1 MKPTL
6 NEQLARMQKL
16 AGIIKENQGSNTNML
31 DFSSWKRIMGD
42 DNIYAMIPPSKKAEE
57 GLDIWVYPAKNKVM
71 IASNDDNMIQTI
83 ADKYNSEVYQE
94 MAPSIYQVN
103 LKLADLASLFPG
115 QDFFLDDMNEGDTD
129 YDRAKSAKRLGKKGE
144 ENIYGAGV
152 KKGEEIEKEKMT
164 KSKLKSKIKEMI
176 LAELNEDSTE
186 DVDEPGA
193 LNNMYDPLAE
203 SKDDPQTAEDY
214 YELFKEEDL
223 IDDRR
228 EYDIE
233 DFTLGG
239 MDYQTAFELERILQ
253 PLDINDVDLG
263 SITVEGNI
271 YDDGYISSAKFK
283 DGVDII
289 ADQRIELED
298 LLGKDKIAKL
308 TNLNEAKKDEE
319 VEDVTVDD
327 TEVVDAPESD
337 MMAGESAEISGIQ
350 SNLQSAYAEAK
361 ALGDE
366 KLITQIANTI
376 TYFTKAHILDTA
388 PVNEAITNDNAIYD
402 ILSNMDNE
410 DIINDMF
417 TAIQQNPSMKL
428 EDFLNQYDGGN
439 DLGDDNDDNYDDNM
453 DVYDDSYQDMAEAK
467 KAKNKLDQINEN
479 MFPMLKRILR

>member
-16 AGIIKENQGSNTNML
+16 AGIIKENQVSEATGIDAVDYTVKILNK
-31 DFSSWKRIMGD
+31 FKRS
-42 DNIYAMIPPSKKAEE
+42 IPFDAPTILKKAES
-57 GLDIWVYPAKNKVM
+57 LKNY
-71 IASNDDNMIQTI
+71 IESQYDTEEIGA
-83 ADKYNSEVYQE
+83 E
-94 MAPSIYQVN
+94 MAYTEV
-103 LKLADLASLFPG
+103 
-115 QDFFLDDMNEGDTD
+115 DDMIDALNNGDDIMTTIDNAIANLNLSENKESYYKDAEKDDAAHIDALEKDMKDDAKKTSEG
-129 YDRAKSAKRLGKKGE
+129 
-144 ENIYGAGV
+144 
-152 KKGEEIEKEKMT
+152 KMT
-164 KSKLKSKIKEMI
+164 KSDLKAKIKEMI
-176 LAELNEDSTE
+176 LAELTE
-186 DVDEPGA
+186 DDDVDINNPGD

-253 PLDINDVDLG
+253 PLDINDVDLD

-283 DGVDII
+283 DGVDLI
-289 ADQRIELED
+289 ADQRIDLED

-327 TEVVDAPESD
+327 TEVVDAPASD
-337 MMAGESAEISGIQ
+337 MMAGESAEVSGIQ
-350 SNLQSAYAEAK
+350 ANLQAAYAEAK

-388 PVNEAITNDNAIYD
+388 PVNE
-402 ILSNMDNE
+402 S
-410 DIINDMF
+410 
-417 TAIQQNPSMKL
+417 
-428 EDFLNQYDGGN
+428 
-439 DLGDDNDDNYDDNM
+439 
-453 DVYDDSYQDMAEAK
+453 
-467 KAKNKLDQINEN
+467 
-479 MFPMLKRILR
+479 MFPMLKRIIK

>member
-6 NEQLARMQKL
+6 NEQLARMQKI
-16 AGIIKENQGSNTNML
+16 AGIISENQ
-31 DFSSWKRIMGD
+31 DYYKDAEKD
-42 DNIYAMIPPSKKAEE
+42 DAAHIDALEKDMKDDAKK
-57 GLDIWVYPAKNKVM
+57 
-71 IASNDDNMIQTI
+71 T
-83 ADKYNSEVYQE
+83 SE
-94 MAPSIYQVN
+94 N
-103 LKLADLASLFPG
+103 
-115 QDFFLDDMNEGDTD
+115 
-129 YDRAKSAKRLGKKGE
+129 
-144 ENIYGAGV
+144 
-152 KKGEEIEKEKMT
+152 KMT
-164 KSKLKSKIKEMI
+164 KSDLKAKIKEMI
-176 LAELNEDSTE
+176 LAELTE
-186 DVDEPGA
+186 DDDVDINNPGD

-228 EYDIE
+228 EYDAE
-233 DFTLGG
+233 DFMLGG

-327 TEVVDAPESD
+327 TEVVDAPASD
-337 MMAGESAEISGIQ
+337 MMAGESAEVSGIQ
-350 SNLQSAYAEAK
+350 ANLQAAYAEAK

-439 DLGDDNDDNYDDNM
+439 DLGDDNDDNYDDSM
-453 DVYDDSYQDMAEAK
+453 DVYDDSYPDMAEAK

>member
-42 DNIYAMIPPSKKAEE
+42 DNIYHMVPPSKNADET
-57 GLDIWVYPAKNKVM
+57 LDIWVYPSKNKVM
-71 IASNDDNMIQTI
+71 IASNDDIMIQTI

-103 LKLADLASLFPG
+103 LKLTDLATLFPG

-186 DVDEPGA
+186 DIDEPGA

-203 SKDDPQTAEDY
+203 AEEVELEDNNY
-214 YELFKEEDL
+214 DAEFLFKYFKNKGDL
-223 IDDRR
+223 FIDEMR
-228 EYDIE
+228 EYDAE
-233 DFTLGG
+233 
-239 MDYQTAFELERILQ
+239 ELMNSYPGLSE
-253 PLDINDVDLG
+253 
-263 SITVEGNI
+263 EE
-271 YDDGYISSAKFK
+271 AEK
-283 DGVDII
+283 
-289 ADQRIELED
+289 LED
-298 LLGKDKIAKL
+298 MLQ
-308 TNLNEAKKDEE
+308 NLAEAKKDKEE
-319 VEDVTVDD
+319 VEDITVDD

-337 MMAGESAEISGIQ
+337 MMAGESAEVSGIQ
-350 SNLQSAYAEAK
+350 ANLQAAYAEAK

-388 PVNEAITNDNAIYD
+388 PINESQINEVLQNDDLIEGRMLD
-402 ILSNMDNE
+402 IDQEQLVSMILSFAEN
-410 DIINDMF
+410 
-417 TAIQQNPSMKL
+417 NPSVTL
-428 EDFLNQYDGGN
+428 VDYLNNEFGYN
-439 DLGDDNDDNYDDNM
+439 DDLDNDDNYDDNM
-453 DVYDDSYQDMAEAK
+453 DVYDDSYPDMAEDK
-467 KAKNKLDQINEN
+467 KAKDKLDQMNEN

>member
-6 NEQLARMQKL
+6 NEQLARMQKI
-16 AGIIKENQGSNTNML
+16 AGIISENQ
-31 DFSSWKRIMGD
+31 DYYKDAEKD
-42 DNIYAMIPPSKKAEE
+42 DAAHIDALEKDMKDDAKKTSE
-57 GLDIWVYPAKNKVM
+57 G
-71 IASNDDNMIQTI
+71 
-83 ADKYNSEVYQE
+83 
-94 MAPSIYQVN
+94 
-103 LKLADLASLFPG
+103 
-115 QDFFLDDMNEGDTD
+115 
-129 YDRAKSAKRLGKKGE
+129 
-144 ENIYGAGV
+144 
-152 KKGEEIEKEKMT
+152 KMT
-164 KSKLKSKIKEMI
+164 KSDLKAKIKEMI

-223 IDDRR
+223 INDRR

-283 DGVDII
+283 DGVDLI

-308 TNLNEAKKDEE
+308 TNLNEAEEDEEEAEDDSSAESLYKMFVKYDLDNDRRYYDVEDLMGAYPNLSQEEAEKLEDMLQNPLDEAKKDEE
-319 VEDVTVDD
+319 VEDITVDD
-327 TEVVDAPESD
+327 TEVVDAPASD
-337 MMAGESAEISGIQ
+337 MMAGESAEVSGIQ
-350 SNLQSAYAEAK
+350 ANLQAAYAEAK

-439 DLGDDNDDNYDDNM
+439 DLGDDNDDNYDDSM
-453 DVYDDSYQDMAEAK
+453 DVYDDSYPDMAEAK
-467 KAKNKLDQINEN
+467 KAKGKLDQINEN

>member
-1 MKPTL
+1 
-6 NEQLARMQKL
+6 
-16 AGIIKENQGSNTNML
+16 
-31 DFSSWKRIMGD
+31 
-42 DNIYAMIPPSKKAEE
+42 
-57 GLDIWVYPAKNKVM
+57 
-71 IASNDDNMIQTI
+71 
-83 ADKYNSEVYQE
+83 
-94 MAPSIYQVN
+94 
-103 LKLADLASLFPG
+103 
-115 QDFFLDDMNEGDTD
+115 
-129 YDRAKSAKRLGKKGE
+129 
-144 ENIYGAGV
+144 
-152 KKGEEIEKEKMT
+152 
-164 KSKLKSKIKEMI
+164 
-176 LAELNEDSTE
+176 
-186 DVDEPGA
+186 
-193 LNNMYDPLAE
+193 
-203 SKDDPQTAEDY
+203 
-214 YELFKEEDL
+214 
-223 IDDRR
+223 
-228 EYDIE
+228 
-233 DFTLGG
+233 

-327 TEVVDAPESD
+327 TEVVDTPASD
-337 MMAGESAEISGIQ
+337 MMAGESTEVSGIQ
-350 SNLQSAYAEAK
+350 SNLQAAYAEAK

-388 PVNEAITNDNAIYD
+388 PINEAITNDNAIYD

-428 EDFLNQYDGGN
+428 EDFLNQYDSGN

-453 DVYDDSYQDMAEAK
+453 DVYDDSYPDMAEAK